1 MCVFTIIYA
10 YAICILLVIWALR
23 ENKIRRQRP
32 NGPKG
37 LCVLTRFITDQFPLS
52 NSLIMKYFDCV
63 ITDQLNKLTES
74 MGNDLQAQKTK
85 VAKLENENDNL
96 NLDLSKK
103 IEELVRK
110 KTDIVE
116 LNRKL

>member
-1 MCVFTIIYA
+1 
-10 YAICILLVIWALR
+10 
-23 ENKIRRQRP
+23 
-32 NGPKG
+32 
-37 LCVLTRFITDQFPLS
+37 
-52 NSLIMKYFDCV
+52 
-63 ITDQLNKLTES
+63 